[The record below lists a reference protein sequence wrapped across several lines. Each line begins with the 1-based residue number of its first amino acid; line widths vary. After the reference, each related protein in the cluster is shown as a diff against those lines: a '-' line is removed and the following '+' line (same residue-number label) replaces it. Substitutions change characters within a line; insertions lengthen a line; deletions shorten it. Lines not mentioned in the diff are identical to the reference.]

1 MFIDAHSLH
10 RQFILK
16 VGAYRGQLEN
26 ITIIITST
34 VFVPSYPSH
43 FLMRRNWKC
52 NLERNPCLS
61 KLHEIFN
68 SLCFLVNGLEYLSQ
82 AVTSWKC
89 TCPRQ
94 GCWCHGQEF
103 TSWES
108 LHLKPSRLIQPW
120 GRKTGWSSFFP
131 SALQKG
137 DLCHGS
143 SLANREVS
151 ALNQLYSEGTVCLCL
166 STLIPKSKTILLQVE
181 YTHSQGLY
189 TYSLF
194 FHCQNHFPC
203 SERGVVLIHASEQ

>member
-43 FLMRRNWKC
+43 FLMRQNWKY

-108 LHLKPSRLIQPW
+108 LHLKPSRGVSDSALRPKNWMEQ
-120 GRKTGWSSFFP
+120 FFP
-131 SALQKG
+131 F
-137 DLCHGS
+137 CFT
-143 SLANREVS
+143 
-151 ALNQLYSEGTVCLCL
+151 EGWFVPRL
-166 STLIPKSKTILLQVE
+166 
-181 YTHSQGLY
+181 
-189 TYSLF
+189 
-194 FHCQNHFPC
+194 
-203 SERGVVLIHASEQ
+203 

>member
-1 MFIDAHSLH
+1 MGWNICLKLSL
-10 RQFILK
+10 
-16 VGAYRGQLEN
+16 LEN
-26 ITIIITST
+26 VLVLDKVADVTDRS
-34 VFVPSYPSH
+34 SH
-43 FLMRRNWKC
+43 PGRVCTW
-52 NLERNPCLS
+52 
-61 KLHEIFN
+61 
-68 SLCFLVNGLEYLSQ
+68 SQ
-82 AVTSWKC
+82 AEVC
-89 TCPRQ
+89 
-94 GCWCHGQEF
+94 
-103 TSWES
+103 
-108 LHLKPSRLIQPW
+108 LIQPW